1 MEASGAGYQDIGYQ
15 KIGTRLIAS
24 LQQNAFRVFD
34 LQALVYEPF
43 GGGAAA
49 VADAVLAAGAAGAA
63 AHVAIE
69 SEEGGIAPDV
79 LKAVVVEIACLKFW
93 SLEEGAGVDLAFG
106 TDAAG
111 GGGRAAHIESGQLV
125 AKGVEVE
132 ERIGGQHIG
141 MRAEPV
147 GKCFILFA
155 CGVQFI
161 PNLLASTGGAQAGDA
176 QFSIETGG
184 NLIQAIQFGETI
196 ARQDAVDGQAELL
209 CRQQFQA
216 AHGPCEDA
224 LAANAI
230 VGAGGAAVQADLKI
244 DGVELCQAARAFR
257 RNQRAIGADAHHKLA
272 LAAAF
277 ERLPDTGI
285 EKGFAA
291 AKVYLKDLHLGQFV
305 HQRQ

>member
-1 MEASGAGYQDIGYQ
+1 MH
-15 KIGTRLIAS
+15 
-24 LQQNAFRVFD
+24 
-34 LQALVYEPF
+34 EPF

-132 ERIGGQHIG
+132 ERIGGQHIR
-141 MRAEPV
+141 MRAEPIS
-147 GKCFILFA
+147 KFFILFT
-155 CGVQFI
+155 CRVQFV
-161 PNLLASTGGAQAGDA
+161 PHLLTSPRGAQACDA
-176 QFSIETGG
+176 QFGIETGG
-184 NLIQAIQFGETI
+184 NLIQAVQFGETV

-209 CRQQFQA
+209 
-216 AHGPCEDA
+216 
-224 LAANAI
+224 
-230 VGAGGAAVQADLKI
+230 
-244 DGVELCQAARAFR
+244 R
-257 RNQRAIGADAHHKLA
+257 R
-272 LAAAF
+272 
-277 ERLPDTGI
+277 
-285 EKGFAA
+285 
-291 AKVYLKDLHLGQFV
+291 
-305 HQRQ
+305 